1 MMCKDNGKNLKS
13 ANAFFYQTMTKSA
26 YIAITLSNYR
36 IMLEKIKEE
45 NILFIDIETVGQSK
59 SFDLLTEQEKILW
72 EKKTLWLS
80 EKENKT
86 AEELYEKAG
95 IWAEFG
101 KIVCISAGF
110 IVTEDGERHFRVK
123 SYCGN
128 DEKKILV
135 TFSELLARHFNKD
148 KHILCAHNGKE
159 FDFPYICRRLLIN
172 GLPIPKILNCSDKKP
187 WEVTNID
194 TLDLW
199 RFGDY
204 KHYTS
209 LELLANIF
217 GLPSPKED
225 MNGSQ
230 VGKVYWEDKNIE
242 RISEYCINDVVTICQ
257 LLLRYKGLPTIP
269 ETNIDIIEAYNTN
282 DYEEGE

>member
-1 MMCKDNGKNLKS
+1 
-13 ANAFFYQTMTKSA
+13 
-26 YIAITLSNYR
+26 
-36 IMLEKIKEE
+36 MLEKIKEE

-123 SYCGN
+123 SYCGD
-128 DEKKILV
+128 DERKILT
-135 TFSELLARHFNKD
+135 TFSGLLAKHFNKD

-187 WEVTNID
+187 WEITNID

-230 VGKVYWEDKNIE
+230 VGKVYWEDRNIE

-257 LLLRYKGLPTIP
+257 LLLKYKGLQTIP

-282 DYEEGE
+282 DYEEDGGQ

>member
-1 MMCKDNGKNLKS
+1 
-13 ANAFFYQTMTKSA
+13 
-26 YIAITLSNYR
+26 
-36 IMLEKIKEE
+36 MLDKIKEE
-45 NILFIDIETVGQSK
+45 NILFIDIETVGQSPSYEQLDDKTKDLWAKKMQWQVEKDNK
-59 SFDLLTEQEKILW
+59 SPY
-72 EKKTLWLS
+72 
-80 EKENKT
+80 
-86 AEELYEKAG
+86 ELYEKAG

-123 SYCGN
+123 SFCGSN
-128 DEKKILV
+128 EKLILEA
-135 TFSELLARHFNKD
+135 FCGLLNTHFNKE

-159 FDFPYICRRLLIN
+159 FDFPYICRRLLVN
-172 GLPIPKILNCSDKKP
+172 GLPIPKILDCAGKKP
-187 WEVTNID
+187 WEINNID

-209 LELLANIF
+209 LELLASIF

-225 MNGSQ
+225 INGGM
-230 VGKVYWEDKNIE
+230 VNNVYWQDNNID

-257 LLLRYKGLPTIP
+257 LFLKYKGMPIIP
-269 ETNIDIIEAYNTN
+269 ETNVDIIEPFITDAHEQKT
-282 DYEEGE
+282 E